1 MFLSQVLHLLWNA
14 CTMRHIAVYIGLPP
28 PHVLPTQAEYL
39 FSSCPLKK
47 LHMLTLST
55 SLVTLYTL
63 LVQSGM
69 QHSVEPLLV
78 SFLHLGMKASSEM
91 CEISFLHDLQTYR
104 MLREGS

>member
-1 MFLSQVLHLLWNA
+1 
-14 CTMRHIAVYIGLPP
+14 MRHNAVYIGLPP
-28 PHVLPTQAEYL
+28 PHVLPTL
-39 FSSCPLKK
+39 FMFSSCPLKK

-78 SFLHLGMKASSEM
+78 TFLHLGMKASSEM